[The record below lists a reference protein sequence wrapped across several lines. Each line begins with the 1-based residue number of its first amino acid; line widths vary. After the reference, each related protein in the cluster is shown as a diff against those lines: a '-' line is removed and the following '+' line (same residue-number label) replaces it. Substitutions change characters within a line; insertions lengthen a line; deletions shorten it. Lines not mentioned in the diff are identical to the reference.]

1 MSLVSIFGSAIL
13 PIVAIAA
20 AGFVLGTWRGTDATA
35 LNTVAIYIL
44 MPALVFDSLAT
55 TSLSST
61 TLLSIWI
68 GVALFTAVM
77 MVLAGG
83 TGRVLLGDS
92 SLLGSFVLVS
102 IFANSGNYGI
112 PVSEFAFGTV
122 GRSTAV
128 VYVVAQSVLL
138 YTVGVYVAASGDSD
152 SWRQGVRSVLGT
164 PLVYAV
170 ILALVARWAGV
181 VPPADAAAMETISM
195 VGNAA
200 IPVMLLVL
208 GLELTTIDYGTD
220 MLRVSPAAILK
231 LLVAPLVAVGIALL
245 LGFQNATVARVF
257 VLECSMPAAVT
268 NLILVGEF
276 TSTDAGKLE
285 ATAYAST
292 AIFVTTLLSVP
303 VLTILISV
311 LQRGLIF

>member
-20 AGFVLGTWRGTDATA
+20 AGFVLGIWRGTNATP
-35 LNTVAIYIL
+35 LNTVAIYVL

-55 TSLSST
+55 TTLSSE
-61 TLLSIWI
+61 TLLSIGI

-83 TGRVLLGDS
+83 TGRVLMGDS
-92 SLLGSFVLVS
+92 SILGSFVLVS

-138 YTVGVYVAASGDSD
+138 YTVGVYVAASGESD

-208 GLELTTIDYGTD
+208 GLELTNIDYGAA
-220 MLRVSPAAILK
+220 MLRVSPAVILK
-231 LLVAPLVAVGIALL
+231 LLVAPLIAIGIALL
-245 LGFQNATVARVF
+245 LSFQNATVARVF

-276 TSTDAGKLE
+276 TSEEAGRLE

-303 VLTILISV
+303 VLTVLIGILRSGI
-311 LQRGLIF
+311 IF